1 MAAKTVRVSNDDTTY
16 FVIPGN
22 SADLSEDLATVD
34 DSIFGTT
41 FSSTQ
46 ATLKTWTLSSGAMF
60 KGIPG
65 YVATLKKAGSPTS
78 FTDAET
84 EELDGVHYITN
95 RSQSLLDRTVSV
107 TVNDA
112 GTVVDEADI
121 DYIDYLQGG
130 VKFSSNYTPSGDIT
144 ISGSYLPLAAIC
156 YAQTF
161 SLSQSADTQNVTD
174 LCEAQENGGHGVFS
188 YQQQSVELS
197 LDGFYN
203 DASEFSDDLDSRDTF
218 VIEISPAG
226 DDSSVARG
234 YFMCTSRSQSG
245 GVGETETESATY
257 TLQVPEGVER
267 PFSWYHSNTTTIPQA
282 VKVIIDAWEDREELW
297 IEYTPEGSSTTR
309 KGKVLVSD
317 ASLDGGVEDMNEFSL
332 DFQGTGQLE
341 KIVA

>member
-78 FTDAET
+78 FTDAAT
-84 EELDGVHYITN
+84 EELDGVNYITN
-95 RSQSLLDRTVSV
+95 RSQSLLDRTTSV
-107 TVNDA
+107 TVSDDGVA
-112 GTVVDEADI
+112 VDEADI

-130 VKFSSNYTPSGDIT
+130 VKFVSTYTPTGAIT
-144 ISGSYLPLAAIC
+144 VTGSYLPLAAIC
-156 YAQTF
+156 YAQTY

-174 LCEAQENGGHGVFS
+174 LCEAQSNGGHGVFS

-203 DASEFSDDLDSRDTF
+203 DVSEFSDDLDSRDTF
-218 VIEISPAG
+218 IIEISPAG

-245 GVGETETESATY
+245 GVGETETESASY
-257 TLQVPEGVER
+257 SLQVPEGVAR

-282 VKVIIDAWEDREELW
+282 VKVVLDAWADREELW
-297 IEYTPEGSSTTR
+297 VEYTPEGSSITR

-317 ASLDGGVEDMNEFSL
+317 TSLDGGVEDMNEFSL
-332 DFQGTGQLE
+332 DFQGTGELE

>member
-34 DSIFGTT
+34 DSIFGST

-46 ATLKTWTLSSGAMF
+46 ATLKTWTMSSGAMF
-60 KGIPG
+60 KGFPG

-78 FTDAET
+78 FTDAAT
-84 EELDGVHYITN
+84 EELDGLYYITN
-95 RSQSLLDRTVSV
+95 RSQSLIDRTVDV
-107 TVNDA
+107 TVNDG
-112 GTVVDEADI
+112 GTPVTDADI
-121 DYIDYLQGG
+121 DYIDFLQGG
-130 VKFSSNYTPSGDIT
+130 VKFASTYTVTGPVTIT
-144 ISGSYLPLAAIC
+144 GSYLPLSPIC

-161 SLSQSADTQNVTD
+161 SLSQSADTQNITD
-174 LCEAQENGGHGVFS
+174 LCEAQANGGHGVFS

-203 DASEFSDDLDSRDTF
+203 DMSEFSDDLDSRDTF

-226 DDSSVARG
+226 DDTSVARG
-234 YFMCTSRSQSG
+234 YFMCTTRSQSG

-257 TLQVPEGVER
+257 ALQVPEGVAR
-267 PFSWYHSNTTTIPQA
+267 PFSWYHSSTTVIPQA
-282 VKVIIDAWEDREELW
+282 VKVILDAWEAREELW
-297 IEYTPEGSSTTR
+297 VEYIAEGSATTR

-341 KIVA
+341 KITA